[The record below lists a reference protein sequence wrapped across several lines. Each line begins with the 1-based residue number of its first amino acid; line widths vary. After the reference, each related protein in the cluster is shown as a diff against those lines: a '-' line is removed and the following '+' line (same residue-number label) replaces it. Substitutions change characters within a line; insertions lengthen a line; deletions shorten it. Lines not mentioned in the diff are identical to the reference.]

1 MNASR
6 RWLEEFLRCPLEARD
21 LVGKLAMLGA
31 PVDAVE
37 SLHAGLG
44 EIRIAVVESVAP
56 HPNADRLRVCE
67 VNDGSST
74 LKHVVCGAP
83 NVTAGRKYPFAAVG
97 STIPHGKGGAPMK
110 LERAK
115 IRGEVSEGMLC
126 SARELGLGQDH
137 DGILELKTDAPPGT
151 PLLDAI
157 PLADDRL
164 IIDVTP
170 NRPDLLGHKGLA
182 RELAA
187 AYNVPFRLPQIPGA
201 ERLDVP
207 SARRAGAN
215 GAAGNIRIELNDL
228 VGCKRFHAALIRGAR
243 VGPSPA
249 WLARRLEAVGVR
261 SISNVVDATNYV
273 MLELNQPMHAF
284 DAARLRGATIVVR
297 RPTAGESSLVTLDN
311 ATRTLD
317 AEMTLITDGGGPIG
331 LAGIMGGA
339 SSEVGP
345 GTTDV
350 LLEAAWWEPSGIR
363 RTRRRLGMITDA
375 SYRFERGIDLW
386 GGADAMRRCIE
397 LVLVTAGG
405 ELVDSPLDLWPE
417 PTHPPRIFLRP
428 SRVAQVLGVE
438 LSWHEIERCLVAI
451 GATVVSKPDDGRIA
465 VDVPGWRPDLKQEID
480 LIEEV
485 ARVHGYENLPVELRP
500 ARVGSLPDA
509 SIEVVTTQVR
519 RGLAGLGLLEA
530 STLPLTSV
538 SGSQSVRL
546 LNPPSA
552 TEPWLR
558 RELLP
563 ALVQQVRANWA
574 HHVRDVRLFEVGTV
588 FEARSGARPLES
600 QHVAGVVTGAREPA
614 HWSGTGRA
622 DFDRWDLAGLFQAAV
637 ALANPGAVVQ
647 VEGNAWV
654 AVAADGR
661 KVARAALL
669 ETEVQPWAAPVW
681 GFEVE
686 LDASARQ
693 PVRYRSLPSTPASE
707 RDLALV
713 LPDGIA
719 AARVGEILQQAAG
732 PLLVGLD
739 LLDEYRGAGLPAGAR
754 SAMFRLTFRAPDRTL
769 RDQEVDE
776 VERRVLTALER
787 ELGVRRREA
796 GPSAAQGET

>member
-1 MNASR
+1 MNVSR
-6 RWLEEFLRCPLEARD
+6 RWLEDFLRRPLETRD
-21 LVGKLAMLGA
+21 LVGRLAMLGA
-31 PVDAVE
+31 PVDGVE
-37 SLHAGLG
+37 PLHGGLG
-44 EIRIAVVESVAP
+44 EIRVALVESVAP
-56 HPNADRLRVCE
+56 HPNADRLRLCQ
-67 VNDGSST
+67 VNDGSPD
-74 LKHVVCGAP
+74 LKRVVCGAA

-97 STIPHGKGGAPMK
+97 ATIPHGKGGAPMK

-137 DGILELKTDAPPGT
+137 DGILELETEAAPGT
-151 PLLDAI
+151 LLLDAL
-157 PLADDRL
+157 PLVDDRL
-164 IIDVTP
+164 IIDVSP
-170 NRPDLLGHKGLA
+170 NRPDLLGHKGVA

-187 AYNVPFRLPQIPGA
+187 AYNVPFRLPPIPGA
-201 ERLDVP
+201 DRLDVAP
-207 SARRAGAN
+207 PRRAGAS
-215 GAAGNIRIELNDL
+215 GSVGNVRIEIQDL
-228 VGCKRFHAALIRGAR
+228 VGCRRFHAALIRGVR
-243 VGPSPA
+243 VGSSPS

-297 RPTAGESSLVTLDN
+297 RATAGETSLVTLDN
-311 ATRTLD
+311 VTRTLD
-317 AEMTLITDGGGPIG
+317 GQMTLITDGGGPIG

-339 SSEVGP
+339 SSEVGTE
-345 GTTDV
+345 TTDV

-363 RTRRRLGMITDA
+363 RTRRRLGMSTDA

-397 LVLVTAGG
+397 LVLLTAGG
-405 ELVDSPLDLWPE
+405 ELVESPLDLWPE

-428 SRVAQVLGVE
+428 SRVARVLGVD
-438 LSWHEIERCLVAI
+438 LAWNEIERCLVAI
-451 GATVVSKPDDGRIA
+451 GATVVSKPDDDRIA

-485 ARVHGYENLPVELRP
+485 ARAHGYQNLPVELRP

-509 SIEVVTTQVR
+509 PIEVVSTAVR
-519 RGLAGLGLLEA
+519 RGLAAVGLLEA
-530 STLPLTSV
+530 STLPITSV
-538 SGSQSVRL
+538 GGADSVRL
-546 LNPPSA
+546 LNPPAA

-558 RELLP
+558 RALLP
-563 ALVQQVRANWA
+563 ALVRQVEANWA
-574 HHVRDVRLFEVGTV
+574 HHARDVRLFEVGTV
-588 FEARSGARPLES
+588 FEARPGARPLETR
-600 QHVAGVVTGAREPA
+600 HVAGVVTGAREPA

-622 DFDRWDLAGLFQAAV
+622 DFDRWDLVGLFQAAV
-637 ALANPGAVVQ
+637 ALANPGAAVQ
-647 VEGNAWV
+647 VEGSAWV
-654 AVAADGR
+654 AVTLEGR
-661 KVARAALL
+661 KVGRAALL
-669 ETEVQPWAAPVW
+669 ETEGQAWAAPVL

-686 LDASARQ
+686 LDESPRQ
-693 PVRYRSLPSTPASE
+693 HVRYRPLPLTPASQ

-719 AARVGEILQQAAG
+719 ASSVGQILGQAAG

-739 LLDEYRGAGLPAGAR
+739 VLDEYRGGGLPSGVR

-769 RDQEVDE
+769 RDAEVDE
-776 VERRVLTALER
+776 VERRVLAALER

-796 GPSAAQGET
+796 GPMAQGE

>member
-6 RWLEEFLRCPLEARD
+6 RWLEEFLRRPLEARE
-21 LVGKLAMLGA
+21 LVAKLAMLGA

-37 SLHAGLG
+37 SLYAGLE
-44 EIRIAVVESVAP
+44 EIRIALVQSVAP
-56 HPNADRLRVCE
+56 HPNADRLRLCE

-83 NVTAGRKYPFAAVG
+83 NVTAGRKYPFASVG
-97 STIPHGKGGAPMK
+97 ATIPHGKGGAPMK

-137 DGILELKTDAPPGT
+137 DGILELETEAPPGT
-151 PLLDAI
+151 PLLDAV

-164 IIDVTP
+164 IIDITP

-187 AYNVPFRLPQIPGA
+187 AYNIPFRLPQIPNA
-201 ERLDVP
+201 DRLDVP
-207 SARRAGAN
+207 PPRRAGVS
-215 GAAGNIRIELNDL
+215 GAAGNIRIEIQDL
-228 VGCKRFHAALIRGAR
+228 AGCKRFHAALLRGVR

-261 SISNVVDATNYV
+261 SISNVVDATNYI

-284 DAARLRGATIVVR
+284 DADRLRRATLVVR
-297 RPTAGESSLVTLDN
+297 RATSGETSLVTLDN
-311 ATRTLD
+311 ATRPLD

-363 RTRRRLGMITDA
+363 RTRRRLGMSTDA

-386 GGADAMRRCIE
+386 AGADAMRRCIE
-397 LVLVTAGG
+397 LVLATAGG
-405 ELVDSPLDLWPE
+405 ELADVPLDLWPE

-485 ARVHGYENLPVELRP
+485 ARVHGYESLPVELRP

-509 SIEVVTTQVR
+509 QIEVVTTEVR
-519 RGLAGLGLLEA
+519 RGLAALGLLEA

-538 SGSQSVRL
+538 SGPDSVRL

-552 TEPWLR
+552 AEPWLR
-558 RELLP
+558 RYLLP
-563 ALVQQVRANWA
+563 ALIQQIQANWA

-588 FEARSGARPLES
+588 FEARPGGRPVETR
-600 QHVAGVVTGAREPA
+600 HIAGVVTGAREPA
-614 HWSGTGRA
+614 HWSGTGRT

-637 ALANPGAVVQ
+637 ALANPNAVVQ
-647 VEGNAWV
+647 VEGSAWV

-661 KVARAALL
+661 KVGRAALL
-669 ETEVQPWAAPVW
+669 ETEAQPWAAPVF
-681 GFEVE
+681 GFEIE
-686 LDASARQ
+686 LDPSARR
-693 PVRYRSLPSTPASE
+693 PIRYRPLPSTPASE
-707 RDLALV
+707 RDLALI

-719 AARVGEILQQAAG
+719 AARVGEIIRQAAG
-732 PLLVGLD
+732 ALLVGSD
-739 LLDEYRGAGLPAGAR
+739 VLDEYRGAGLPPGVR

-796 GPSAAQGET
+796 GPSAPQGDT